1 LKKRQPKIAI
11 DSLSGSLSNHF
22 LIAMPGMADP
32 YFAKTLTL
40 ICEHS
45 DKGAI
50 GVVVNKP
57 IDLTLASLFGEINI
71 ALEDAALRETNVL
84 FGGPVLMD
92 RGFVLHQPLGE
103 WSSTLKIDD
112 ELGLTTSKDILEAI
126 AAGTGPS
133 RVLVTLG
140 YAGWGPGQLE
150 DEVARNGWLSVDANA
165 DVVFTLP
172 PAERLAAAMAL
183 LGLNYGNLSD
193 VAGHA

>member
-1 LKKRQPKIAI
+1 LKKRPPKIAI

-71 ALEDAALRETNVL
+71 GLEDAVLRETNVL

-103 WSSTLKIDD
+103 WSSTLKVND